1 MVNFNAIPLLAQGA
15 QGDGGSNPILWGI
28 VIFIIIVLLVIFA
41 VIAQFFGLY
50 VRALVSG
57 AKVGIL
63 DLVGM
68 RLRKINPNL
77 VVNARIQAT
86 RAGLQITQPE
96 METHILA
103 GGDIQRVIAAMIAAN
118 KANIDL
124 PWKTATAIDL
134 AGRDILDAVQ
144 TSVNPKVI
152 DVPSK
157 E

>member
-1 MVNFNAIPLLAQGA
+1 MPE
-15 QGDGGSNPILWGI
+15 NPIVWGV
-28 VIFIIIVLLVIFA
+28 VIFFLIIFLIIFA
-41 VIAQFFGLY
+41 LIFQFIGLY

-68 RLRKINPNL
+68 RLRRINPNL

-86 RAGLQITQPE
+86 RAGLQISQPE

-124 PWKTATAIDL
+124 PWKTA
-134 AGRDILDAVQ
+134 R
-144 TSVNPKVI
+144 S
-152 DVPSK
+152 
-157 E
+157 EERR